1 MPAVETS
8 VESFVSPEDFREV
21 ILAVEKYPE
30 FLKEVKRVQVHERS
44 DTSMRATFWIELAFA
59 GFEVKTEYTL
69 RYTIGETEIAWELD
83 GSPTVTKNRGRWRLE
98 PGKDG
103 DGTLARYEAEVETN
117 APIPP
122 DVQAMFAKETLPKL
136 VASFRDRAED

>member
-1 MPAVETS
+1 MTAVETS

-30 FLKEVKRVQVHERS
+30 FLKEVKRVQVHERTE
-44 DTSMRATFWIELAFA
+44 TSMRATFWIEIAFA

-69 RYTIGETEIAWELD
+69 RYTVGETEIAWELD
-83 GSPTVTKNRGRWRLE
+83 SSPMVTKNRGQWSLG

-103 DGTLARYEAEVETN
+103 DGTLARYVAEVESN

-122 DVQAMFAKETLPKL
+122 DVQALFAKETLPKL
-136 VASFRDRAED
+136 VESFRDRAEE